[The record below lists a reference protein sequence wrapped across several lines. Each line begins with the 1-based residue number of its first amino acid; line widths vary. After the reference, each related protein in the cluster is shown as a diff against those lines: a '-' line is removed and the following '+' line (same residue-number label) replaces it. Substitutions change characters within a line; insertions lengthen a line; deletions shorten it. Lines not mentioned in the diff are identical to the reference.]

1 MPVYDYKCG
10 KCGRRFNVT
19 MRISEHGSKKT
30 RCQKCGSSKVVQ
42 QISGFFAK
50 TSKKS

>member
-1 MPVYDYKCG
+1 MPVYDYQCG

-19 MRISEHGSKKT
+19 MRISEHDRKKT
-30 RCQKCGSSKVVQ
+30 RCPKCGSGKVVQ